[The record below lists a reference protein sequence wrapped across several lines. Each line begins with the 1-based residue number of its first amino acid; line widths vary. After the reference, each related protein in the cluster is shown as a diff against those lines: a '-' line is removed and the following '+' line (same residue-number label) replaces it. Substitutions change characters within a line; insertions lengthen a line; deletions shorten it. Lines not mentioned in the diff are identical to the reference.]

1 MFESFK
7 GEKPKP
13 SDEEKPKVKE
23 AESIKL
29 PEFPKPETYRSWK
42 TATREAIRAASD
54 QPDEAFKW
62 VLEVYDKDADHKTL
76 REPGKFLTLDT
87 KLLAALTKIAKG
99 ELARQVLNFK
109 ETEANAGRA
118 VKGSSGVVHVQP
130 TFQDQRGTWCTLL
143 G

>member
-1 MFESFK
+1 MFKLVK
-7 GEKPKP
+7 GEKLKP

-29 PEFPKPETYRSWK
+29 PEFPKTETYRSWK
-42 TATREAIRAASD
+42 AATREAIGAASD

-87 KLLAALTKIAKG
+87 KLAALTKIAKG

-109 ETEANAGRA
+109 D
-118 VKGSSGVVHVQP
+118 SGE
-130 TFQDQRGTWCTLL
+130 RR
-143 G
+143 

>member
-1 MFESFK
+1 MLESFK
-7 GEKPKP
+7 GDKPKP
-13 SDEEKPKVKE
+13 SDEKPKVKE

-87 KLLAALTKIAKG
+87 GLC
-99 ELARQVLNFK
+99 
-109 ETEANAGRA
+109 
-118 VKGSSGVVHVQP
+118 
-130 TFQDQRGTWCTLL
+130 GTD
-143 G
+143 

>member
-13 SDEEKPKVKE
+13 SEEKPKVKE

-29 PEFPKPETYRSWK
+29 PGFPKPETYRSWK

-62 VLEVYDKDADHKTL
+62 VLEAYDKDADHTKL
-76 REPGKFLTLDT
+76 REPGKFLTLET
-87 KLLAALTKIAKG
+87 KLLAALTKIA
-99 ELARQVLNFK
+99 
-109 ETEANAGRA
+109 TAGP
-118 VKGSSGVVHVQP
+118 SSPQ
-130 TFQDQRGTWCTLL
+130 FQGD
-143 G
+143 